1 MEMHLITSWY
11 SRRRPGKFATIR
23 KVQLLKVIDNR
34 VTPEIELRARN
45 YPIDEET
52 LRVARETPHLVP
64 QYIKDHPEKNLIY
77 LGESEAPEHRLET
90 TLDRILNHPE
100 TSNVLRNKESLTL
113 KITTSNGTQFFNY
126 KQPEM
131 WLKGWFADGLY
142 HYSMEL
148 SEGGTKLF
156 SIKDFTTKKGWDF
169 GTFRED
175 YHWMLKAK
183 LSKRSSKHCRYLML
197 DNCKQTFEIRWKDGL
212 LWFQDSSG
220 TGVMKPRTLYQIK
233 AEPGVGFSNSPEEFC
248 LVSLAV
254 PPTKSTAANKRETIG
269 LRLTKLCETLWA
281 DMNQGSYYIPP
292 TRKLT

>member
-64 QYIKDHPEKNLIY
+64 QYIKDHPEKNLIFF
-77 LGESEAPEHRLET
+77 GENSPQEKICV

-113 KITTSNGTQFFNY
+113 KYKYSKQTAPSPRPNNY
-126 KQPEM
+126 RM
-131 WLKGWFADGLY
+131 RGWFADGLY
-142 HYSMEL
+142 HYDLEVCSFD
-148 SEGGTKLF
+148 SDTKLF

-169 GTFRED
+169 GTFREEGL
-175 YHWMLKAK
+175 YSWSTRHF
-183 LSKRSSKHCRYLML
+183 RSSVFRKCL
-197 DNCKQTFEIRWKDGL
+197 DR
-212 LWFQDSSG
+212 S
-220 TGVMKPRTLYQIK
+220 
-233 AEPGVGFSNSPEEFC
+233 
-248 LVSLAV
+248 
-254 PPTKSTAANKRETIG
+254 
-269 LRLTKLCETLWA
+269 
-281 DMNQGSYYIPP
+281 
-292 TRKLT
+292 